1 MSFPRHT
8 KIYQSDEPEGGRT
21 NGSTSLGDHRSDES
35 SAGYSFVGCSPAEP
49 ASASPTATSLSQHPA
64 AVSCSAAKRN
74 LSPFLLSHLRGP
86 LHFGRFCISLSIS
99 SSRAAGV
106 WESRRDFQ
114 GLWERWETCFWFSSA
129 PIRVGTSARMT
140 ELLELFRRRRP
151 VSAQANLITAST
163 YFYFGPAP
171 TTPHSGLR
179 SSRRR
184 S

>member
-64 AVSCSAAKRN
+64 AVNCSAAKRN

-86 LHFGRFCISLSIS
+86 LHGVVSPVLEEAIRQIYRIRRFVKCTTIPLS
-99 SSRAAGV
+99 R
-106 WESRRDFQ
+106 
-114 GLWERWETCFWFSSA
+114 L
-129 PIRVGTSARMT
+129 
-140 ELLELFRRRRP
+140 
-151 VSAQANLITAST
+151 
-163 YFYFGPAP
+163 GPC
-171 TTPHSGLR
+171 
-179 SSRRR
+179 
-184 S
+184 

>member
-64 AVSCSAAKRN
+64 AVNCSAAKRN

-86 LHFGRFCISLSIS
+86 LQSDP
-99 SSRAAGV
+99 
-106 WESRRDFQ
+106 RDFFRLQ
-114 GLWERWETCFWFSSA
+114 NSENCVFSSFA
-129 PIRVGTSARMT
+129 IGI
-140 ELLELFRRRRP
+140 P
-151 VSAQANLITAST
+151 V
-163 YFYFGPAP
+163 F
-171 TTPHSGLR
+171 
-179 SSRRR
+179 
-184 S
+184 